1 MKILVS
7 FFIAAVLALSL
18 CSCGNDQAVD
28 INNSKEDPFESNV
41 SLEESSGAL
50 EKETSYESSEEFQD
64 AIESE
69 TATGVFAD
77 SKFQSYEVLNYVAL
91 GDSIARGYGLKDPVS
106 GCYPALLSKALS
118 KVLPNTSVNY
128 TNYAVDGLTTEGLIR
143 LLSDGCENVDGADLI
158 TVSIGANN
166 LLGPFISVAEKH
178 MAKFVT
184 SPDDITEESLSSS
197 TVINSLKAIQE
208 ELESDAFAAVM
219 QNGIAKLDTELD
231 GIINELKRRSPHAV
245 IVVMTVYSPYHGI
258 DLSLPYLGLS
268 FDLGSLSDKWVSEL
282 DVEIRRIVEEN
293 ECILVETYD
302 SFETMGGLVNASLS
316 LLPLNV
322 SFDPHPN
329 QKGHALLS
337 NLHMNVISA
346 IK

>member
-7 FFIAAVLALSL
+7 LFITAVLALTL
-18 CSCGNDQAVD
+18 CSCGNEQAID
-28 INNSKEDPFESNV
+28 IINSNDDVFESCV
-41 SLEESSGAL
+41 SLEESLDAL
-50 EKETSYESSEEFQD
+50 EKEISCENSEESQD
-64 AIESE
+64 VIESE
-69 TATGVFAD
+69 AVSDVFAD
-77 SKFQSYEVLNYVAL
+77 SKFQSYEVLNYVAF

-118 KVLPNTSVNY
+118 KVLPNTSVDY
-128 TNYAVDGLTTEGLIR
+128 TNYAVDGLTTEGLIK
-143 LLSDGCENVDGADLI
+143 LLSDGCENIDGADLI

-178 MAKFVT
+178 MAEFVN

-197 TVINSLKAIQE
+197 TVINSLKAIQA

-219 QNGIAKLDTELD
+219 KNGIAKLDTELV
-231 GIINELKRRSPHAV
+231 GIINELKRRAPNAV

-258 DLSLPYLGLS
+258 DLSLPYLDLS

-282 DVEIRRIVEEN
+282 DAEIRRIVEEN
-293 ECILVETYD
+293 ECILVETYG
-302 SFETMGGLVNASLS
+302 SFETVGGLVNASLS

-337 NLHMNVISA
+337 NLHLNAISA